1 MIASFVSWAAFPVYA
16 LEGIRTRVRSLRLPP
31 GEGPTSG
38 NVEGEGEPLHLLVL
52 GDSSAAAVGI
62 ARQADG
68 LAPALA
74 RALNEK
80 TGRPVAWRG
89 AGFNSATS
97 DQLRDHVVHNLEPA
111 PYTHILFCVGFNDV
125 KNFHSGRRF
134 KKGFGGLLYALK
146 ARFPDSR
153 LYWSQVLDPNEMPLI
168 SSTLGAILK
177 LRADLFNR
185 VGSRLCLERGAIDVP
200 AMKGL
205 SADAF
210 CSDGVH
216 PSETGFEAWARHLT
230 QFIDQDASR
239 PLRP

>member
-1 MIASFVSWAAFPVYA
+1 M
-16 LEGIRTRVRSLRLPP
+16 RSLRLPP
-31 GEGPTSG
+31 GEGATSG
-38 NVEGEGEPLHLLVL
+38 LVEGEGEPIHLLVL
-52 GDSSAAAVGI
+52 GDSSAAAIGI
-62 ARQADG
+62 VRQADG

-80 TGRPVAWRG
+80 TRQSVSWRS

-111 PYTHILFCVGFNDV
+111 PYTHILVCAGFNDV

-134 KKGFGGLLYALK
+134 KNGFGGLLYALK

-168 SSTLGAILK
+168 SPLLGAILK
-177 LRADLFNR
+177 LRADILNR
-185 VGSRLCLERGAIDVP
+185 IGCRLCVERGASAIP
-200 AMKGL
+200 AMKAL

-210 CSDGVH
+210 CRDGVH
-216 PSETGFEAWARHLT
+216 PSEKGFQAWGRHLA
-230 QFIDQDASR
+230 QYIE
-239 PLRP
+239 